1 MATSNRGVFA
11 VDRGVF
17 DHRMFKREPFCEIA
31 AWLWLISEAQWAERK
46 VRRGR
51 AEISLQRGQLAASRA
66 DLCQAWMWP
75 EGRVRG
81 FLARQEKSGR
91 INQLPT
97 SETTIITIC
106 DYDDFQFGSPAGEK
120 DSNHLLTSSSPAAN
134 QHTKKER
141 REEVKNKESSS
152 LRSEGPVP
160 ENGGLFADSL
170 PATTAVSPSRKTG
183 KKQAREESTW
193 PDRFELDGELHRYAE
208 DAGIPFQEIPAL
220 WERFKNHHQAKGTR
234 FKDWRAAWRTW
245 VGNEIKFSRDRRPN
259 GSGMH
264 NTPSGRAPAMDAGI
278 QYLNRILREESNG

>member
-106 DYDDFQFGSPAGEK
+106 DYDDFQFGSPAQESE
-120 DSNHLLTSSSPAAN
+120 SNHLLTSSSPAAN

-152 LRSEGPVP
+152 LRSDGRVP
-160 ENGGLFADSL
+160 GNRGLFADSL

-183 KKQAREESTW
+183 KRLPKEETTW
-193 PDRFELDGELHRYAE
+193 PDGFELDGDLHRYAE
-208 DAGIPFQEIPAL
+208 DAGIPFQEIPRL

-234 FKDWRAAWRTW
+234 FKDWRAAWRMW

-259 GSGMH
+259 GAGMH